1 MSEPPRESIPRRSRA
16 RWIRD
21 VLGRNAKQLSF
32 IPRERRFYDLFEQ
45 QATVIVRSA
54 VLLEQALA
62 DAASLI
68 RYQQEIKDLERQG
81 DEITHEIVVT
91 LNRTFVTPFDHED
104 IYALASGLDDI
115 LDYIEEVADTAN
127 LYGITTIPE
136 PARELARLLSRAVG
150 ELEQAIGKL
159 ESGKGIEEHSAE
171 VHRLEDGGDSVS
183 RRAIAELFAGEHP
196 LLEVIKLKELYG
208 LLEDSLHRGVAM
220 AMLIAVLFGAITW
233 NLFTWR
239 AGLPSSSSH
248 ALIGALI
255 GMGLAVY
262 GLDMVQW
269 GEVYPVFIALVTSPV
284 VGLLIAYVLTVVLL
298 NLFRRVRPSHDN
310 GVFRRLQLFSSGF
323 VAFSHGAND
332 AQKTMAIITLALFS
346 SGHLPEFIVP
356 TWVALAAAIAIGL
369 GTWAG
374 GWRIIRMEPVDGFA
388 AQTAAAAVIQLATT
402 WGLPVST
409 TQVVSGAVM
418 GAGATRRFSAV
429 RWGVARR
436 IVWAWIFTIP
446 ASAVF

>member
-1 MSEPPRESIPRRSRA
+1 MPEVQTLLL
-16 RWIRD
+16 
-21 VLGRNAKQLSF
+21 VLTIAVAL
-32 IPRERRFYDLFEQ
+32 LFDF
-45 QATVIVRSA
+45 TN
-54 VLLEQALA
+54 
-62 DAASLI
+62 
-68 RYQQEIKDLERQG
+68 G
-81 DEITHEIVVT
+81 FH
-91 LNRTFVTPFDHED
+91 
-104 IYALASGLDDI
+104 
-115 LDYIEEVADTAN
+115 DTAN
-127 LYGITTIPE
+127 
-136 PARELARLLSRAVG
+136 AVG
-150 ELEQAIGKL
+150 TAIGTRAL
-159 ESGKGIEEHSAE
+159 PPRFAVGLTAILNLVGAVVTTQLLHAE
-171 VHRLEDGGDSVS
+171 VANTVGSLV
-183 RRAIAELFAGEHP
+183 APAG
-196 LLEVIKLKELYG
+196 
-208 LLEDSLHRGVAM
+208 GVAM
-220 AMLIAVLFGAITW
+220 SMLIAVLFGAITW

-255 GMGLAVY
+255 GMGLVVY
-262 GLDMVQW
+262 GLDTVQW
-269 GEVYPVFIALVTSPV
+269 GEVYPVFIALVTSPII
-284 VGLLIAYVLTVVLL
+284 GLFIAYVLTVVLL
-298 NLFRRVRPSHDN
+298 NLFRRVRPSHAN

-374 GWRIIRMEPVDGFA
+374 GWRIIRTMGTRIVRMQPVDGFA
-388 AQTAAAAVIQLATT
+388 AQTAAAGVIQLATA

-418 GAGATRRFSAV
+418 GAGATQRFSAV

-446 ASAVF
+446 ASAILAASAALLITAGPIAVMFAALILGTVTLVWVVRRVSSRKRSAPIDDEEVDRIPKLRQ

>member
-1 MSEPPRESIPRRSRA
+1 MPDPQTLLL
-16 RWIRD
+16 
-21 VLGRNAKQLSF
+21 VLTIAIAL
-32 IPRERRFYDLFEQ
+32 LFDF
-45 QATVIVRSA
+45 TN
-54 VLLEQALA
+54 
-62 DAASLI
+62 
-68 RYQQEIKDLERQG
+68 G
-81 DEITHEIVVT
+81 FH
-91 LNRTFVTPFDHED
+91 
-104 IYALASGLDDI
+104 
-115 LDYIEEVADTAN
+115 DTAN
-127 LYGITTIPE
+127 
-136 PARELARLLSRAVG
+136 AVG
-150 ELEQAIGKL
+150 TAIGTRAL
-159 ESGKGIEEHSAE
+159 PPRFAVGLTAILNLVGAVVTTQFLHAE
-171 VHRLEDGGDSVS
+171 VANTVGSLV
-183 RRAIAELFAGEHP
+183 APAG
-196 LLEVIKLKELYG
+196 
-208 LLEDSLHRGVAM
+208 GVAM
-220 AMLIAVLFGAITW
+220 SMLIAVLFGAITW

-262 GLDMVQW
+262 GLDAVQW
-269 GEVYPVFIALVTSPV
+269 GEVYPVLIALVTSPV

-298 NLFRRVRPSHDN
+298 NLFCRVRPSHAN
-310 GVFRRLQLFSSGF
+310 GVFRRLQLFSSAF

-346 SGHLPEFIVP
+346 SGRLPEFVVP
-356 TWVALAAAIAIGL
+356 VWVALAAAIAIGL

-374 GWRIIRMEPVDGFA
+374 GWRIIRTMGTRIVRMQPVDGFA

-418 GAGATRRFSAV
+418 GAGSTRRFSAV

-446 ASAVF
+446 ASAVLAASAALLITAEPLAVMFAVLILGAITLVWVARRVSSRKRSAPIDDEGGDRVPKLRQ

>member
-1 MSEPPRESIPRRSRA
+1 MPETQTLLL
-16 RWIRD
+16 
-21 VLGRNAKQLSF
+21 VLTIAIAL
-32 IPRERRFYDLFEQ
+32 LFDF
-45 QATVIVRSA
+45 TN
-54 VLLEQALA
+54 
-62 DAASLI
+62 
-68 RYQQEIKDLERQG
+68 G
-81 DEITHEIVVT
+81 FH
-91 LNRTFVTPFDHED
+91 
-104 IYALASGLDDI
+104 
-115 LDYIEEVADTAN
+115 DTAN
-127 LYGITTIPE
+127 
-136 PARELARLLSRAVG
+136 AVG
-150 ELEQAIGKL
+150 TAIGTRAL
-159 ESGKGIEEHSAE
+159 PPRFAVGLTAILNLVGAVVTTQFLHAE
-171 VHRLEDGGDSVS
+171 VANTVGSLV
-183 RRAIAELFAGEHP
+183 APAG
-196 LLEVIKLKELYG
+196 
-208 LLEDSLHRGVAM
+208 GVAM
-220 AMLIAVLFGAITW
+220 SMLIAVLFGAITW

-262 GLDMVQW
+262 GLDAVQW
-269 GEVYPVFIALVTSPV
+269 GEVYPVLIALVTSPV

-298 NLFRRVRPSHDN
+298 NLFCRVRPSHAN

-374 GWRIIRMEPVDGFA
+374 GWRIIRTMGTRIVRMEPVDGFA

-418 GAGATRRFSAV
+418 GAGSTRRFSAV

-446 ASAVF
+446 ASAVLAASAALLITAEPLAVMFAVLILGAVTLVWVARRVSSRKRSAPIDDEGGDRVPKLRQ